1 MADKLGL
8 KEAQAIAEAMLKAA
22 TEKGLRFSVAV
33 VDAGGDLLHLSRME
47 SASALNARMSYNKAY
62 TATKWQADTKV
73 IKSRLFD
80 MTLGDERRDI
90 SLVLRSA
97 LYARMGR
104 HRFAIERWNHAG
116 RAGRKRRNLP
126 AGRRNRSAGQESFRV
141 FVSRV
146 LAAIRKKGNR
156 PCLMS

>member
-8 KEAQAIAEAMLKAA
+8 KEAQAITEAMLKAA
-22 TEKGLRFSVAV
+22 AEKGLRFSVAV

-90 SLVLRSA
+90 AWFCDPLYTPVWGGIVLRSKDGTMLGA
-97 LYARMGR
+97 LGESGGT
-104 HRFAIERWNHAG
+104 FQQDEEIG
-116 RAGRKRRNLP
+116 QLGRKVF
-126 AGRRNRSAGQESFRV
+126 ES
-141 FVSRV
+141 
-146 LAAIRKKGNR
+146 L
-156 PCLMS
+156 